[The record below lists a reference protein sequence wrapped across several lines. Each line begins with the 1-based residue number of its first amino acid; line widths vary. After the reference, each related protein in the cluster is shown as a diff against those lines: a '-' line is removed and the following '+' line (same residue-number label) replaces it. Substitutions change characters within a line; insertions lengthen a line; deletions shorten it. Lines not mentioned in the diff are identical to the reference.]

1 MRLFPSLSSKAEADL
16 GQLEAE
22 ARSSLE
28 ALGRGEAQVAHYKE
42 VLATTETM
50 LTSLQSSVET
60 AETEWKLKLEVAN
73 KCVFGSFITIQIIIN
88 KCNCRELTDLKVE
101 KSSLQ
106 TSHINT
112 SQVTNANKTN
122 FGIWP
127 FRLYAIC
134 MHDNVQ

>member
-1 MRLFPSLSSKAEADL
+1 M
-16 GQLEAE
+16 
-22 ARSSLE
+22 
-28 ALGRGEAQVAHYKE
+28 AHYKE

-112 SQVTNANKTN
+112 SQVYHHIMNAEQLSCTSNT
-122 FGIWP
+122 FEFVL

-134 MHDNVQ
+134 MHDKVQY

>member
-1 MRLFPSLSSKAEADL
+1 M
-16 GQLEAE
+16 
-22 ARSSLE
+22 
-28 ALGRGEAQVAHYKE
+28 AHYKE

>member
-1 MRLFPSLSSKAEADL
+1 M
-16 GQLEAE
+16 
-22 ARSSLE
+22 
-28 ALGRGEAQVAHYKE
+28 AHYKE

-73 KCVFGSFITIQIIIN
+73 KCVLGSFITIQIIIN

-112 SQVTNANKTN
+112 SQVYHHIMNAEQ
-122 FGIWP
+122 
-127 FRLYAIC
+127 LS
-134 MHDNVQ
+134 